1 MIYDHVAG
9 LSSHRGASMRLLD
22 VGNGEEKR
30 REQVGIECACLVGL
44 GFEIKQRHTPFVISN
59 LIWRIL

>member
-1 MIYDHVAG
+1 
-9 LSSHRGASMRLLD
+9 MRLLD